1 MNRELRYIYLKLRF
15 SLLVAG
21 IMTVTMVL
29 QEYYHLPLAYYG
41 IYPRHT
47 EGLWGILFAPFL
59 HSSWGHFFSN
69 FFPIIAL
76 LFLMETFY
84 NRVSLLATLGISF
97 LTGVLVWL
105 FARHSFHIGASGVVY
120 GLISFLFWSGIFRGN
135 RRSIIL
141 SLVVLT
147 AYSSYFDGMQPREG
161 ISWES
166 HLYGALAGVFFA
178 FALKNIKEEG
188 EEVDKDDYQ
197 QEKTPFLLPDT
208 FVYTRAQRAAIIAE
222 EMRRQE
228 ELRRAA
234 EEGFNTL

>member
-1 MNRELRYIYLKLRF
+1 MNRELRYIYVKLRF
-15 SLLVAG
+15 ALLVAG
-21 IMTVTMVL
+21 LMSFAMIL
-29 QEYYHLPLAYYG
+29 QEYYKIPLAYYG

-84 NRVSLLATLGISF
+84 TRVSLLASLGMAF

-105 FARHSFHIGASGVVY
+105 FARHSFHIGASGLVY
-120 GLISFLFWSGIFRGN
+120 ALISFLFWSGIFRGN
-135 RRSIIL
+135 RRAIIL

-166 HLYGALAGVFFA
+166 HLYGAISGVIFA

-188 EEVDKDDYQ
+188 EDSGTEEISSD
-197 QEKTPFLLPDT
+197 KTPFLAPDT
-208 FVYTRAQRAAIIAE
+208 FLLTRAQRAAIIAE

-234 EEGFNTL
+234 EEGYNF

>member
-1 MNRELRYIYLKLRF
+1 
-15 SLLVAG
+15 
-21 IMTVTMVL
+21 MTLTMVL
-29 QEYYHLPLAYYG
+29 QQYYHLSLAYYG
-41 IYPRHT
+41 IYPRET

-59 HSSWGHFFSN
+59 HANWQHFFSN
-69 FFPIIAL
+69 IFPIIAL
-76 LFLMETFY
+76 LFMMEAFY
-84 NRVSLLATLGISF
+84 PRVSRLASLGIAF

-105 FARHSFHIGASGVVY
+105 FARNSYHIGASGLVY

-147 AYSSYFDGMQPREG
+147 AYSSYFDGMQPRQG

-166 HLYGALAGVFFA
+166 HLFGALAGMFFA
-178 FALKNIKEEG
+178 FVLKTVKEAG
-188 EEVDKDDYQ
+188 EEIAEVDYGVI
-197 QEKTPFLLPDT
+197 KTHFLPRDA
-208 FVYTRAQRAAIIAE
+208 FEYTREQRAAMLAE
-222 EMRRQE
+222 ALRREE